1 MYFLFL
7 GKAAE
12 ASFRNLRNK
21 YGRERRKL
29 KTTIRSGALTKEVN
43 IRLSELFPYLAWL
56 EPHFVDSEGIT
67 NLDIETTS
75 KDDDLEEVL
84 EEEQEEYEELAPSM
98 ETEDNA
104 SVASEVTFAL
114 SVIGRETYRKR
125 PRYDYEC
132 FFKINNS

>member
-21 YGRERRKL
+21 YGSERRKL
-29 KTTIRSGALTKEVN
+29 KTTMRSGAGTKEVN

-56 EPHFVDSEGIT
+56 EPHFVDREGIT
-67 NLDIETTS
+67 DIEIETTS

-84 EEEQEEYEELAPSM
+84 EEEQEEYEELAPSI
-98 ETEDNA
+98 ETEDKKTMLLSPQKLRLCHPLQKERHIENA
-104 SVASEVTFAL
+104 QGM
-114 SVIGRETYRKR
+114 I
-125 PRYDYEC
+125 
-132 FFKINNS
+132 INAF